1 MFFTKNVCT
10 VTFFPSLAGLHQA
23 HPFFHSRFLSV
34 QEAGRDLF
42 ICSHQ
47 WFVLAL
53 TCWSPNGRT
62 QLIHTQIF
70 SKDRK
75 MVAKEIIKPSSTH
88 SLVAFLSGDWG
99 RQKHSPFDF
108 LIETR
113 SQNQLKSAPELERY
127 NKTHT
132 NIKSRH

>member
-1 MFFTKNVCT
+1 MCT
-10 VTFFPSLAGLHQA
+10 VTFFQLCWPVSRSSLFL
-23 HPFFHSRFLSV
+23 HSRFLSV
-34 QEAGRDLF
+34 KEASRDLSAA
-42 ICSHQ
+42 ISCLSSLSPAGHQMAEPCSSTLRFPQ
-47 WFVLAL
+47 K
-53 TCWSPNGRT
+53 TG
-62 QLIHTQIF
+62 
-70 SKDRK
+70 K
-75 MVAKEIIKPSSTH
+75 MVAKELKKPSSVH
-88 SLVAFLSGDWG
+88 LLVPFVFGDRE

>member
-1 MFFTKNVCT
+1 MAE
-10 VTFFPSLAGLHQA
+10 PS
-23 HPFFHSRFLSV
+23 SS
-34 QEAGRDLF
+34 
-42 ICSHQ
+42 
-47 WFVLAL
+47 
-53 TCWSPNGRT
+53 T
-62 QLIHTQIF
+62 QTQIF
-70 SKDRK
+70 FKREK
-75 MVAKEIIKPSSTH
+75 NGGKGAYKTKILPIP
-88 SLVAFLSGDWG
+88 LFLFFFGDWE